1 MFENLRKEAECALC
15 LETVNNPKTLPCLH
29 SFCLECLEKHA
40 GFARKQL
47 QTMIKCP
54 VCQTSL
60 QIPEGDTFNI
70 LPTSFRLKKLVE
82 LLALRDRSVRAPK
95 CSDCDENNIASAY
108 CFVCQNFLCTACF
121 EAHQRLKITRGHR
134 SVVIEKLQ
142 APDVQEFINRPIMCS
157 MQYHENQPLEFYC
170 FECKIPICL
179 KCSVVSHNRH
189 AMTDTRKVAELQ
201 KMQMKDALEKL
212 EALTVFY
219 EREIKKQTEVI
230 EKSRNEVMTA
240 EKKMVGAVE
249 ECIHQLQNH
258 ENTMKVRFAE
268 IYEAQQKYCETRLE
282 NFDLFLTQLNSCV
295 ERGEGIVQRKIC
307 AEILQTQQAFIE
319 HCEELLKARKPDI
332 YKPSHVHYMV
342 EQKGSILDR
351 IVVSNTDPSL
361 TLLEEEGQK
370 EKTEKA
376 EAIFTIV
383 TRDSS
388 ALQCYNEDDQIKV
401 SISTPTGD
409 QLQTEMKDT
418 KNGKYTVTYTPQ
430 CVGQH
435 RVEIQVNGQ
444 PLTGSPWFVQVIP
457 HPYQFLFQFGSKGK
471 EQGQFNRPFFITVSD
486 KTSRIAVVDFDN
498 KRTQIFSFDGKFLGE
513 RPFFFV
519 FTGSN
524 GEFFFLNDDNHQI
537 SLCAEDGKLMRNID
551 RRLFK
556 SFTYIVCGTDGH
568 LITCEKDDKTIKVLT
583 SDWKH
588 VLNSFSAP
596 DCDAQPWCVVL
607 HHKKFFVSYPKANRV
622 MVFDNAGMYLYDI
635 GSEGCGAGQFKSP
648 SGLVIDS
655 FNRLIVCDVGN
666 SRLQLF
672 TLDGK
677 FVSGI
682 TGSFFD
688 NSCLISCAVSNSGHL
703 FVADVIKNCIY
714 DFK

>member
-60 QIPEGDTFNI
+60 QIPEGDTFNN

-179 KCSVVSHNRH
+179 KCSVVSHNR
-189 AMTDTRKVAELQ
+189 
-201 KMQMKDALEKL
+201 
-212 EALTVFY
+212 
-219 EREIKKQTEVI
+219 
-230 EKSRNEVMTA
+230 
-240 EKKMVGAVE
+240 
-249 ECIHQLQNH
+249 
-258 ENTMKVRFAE
+258 
-268 IYEAQQKYCETRLE
+268 
-282 NFDLFLTQLNSCV
+282 
-295 ERGEGIVQRKIC
+295 
-307 AEILQTQQAFIE
+307 
-319 HCEELLKARKPDI
+319 P
-332 YKPSHVHYMV
+332 HVHYMV

-418 KNGKYTVTYTPQ
+418 KNGKYTVAYTPQ

-519 FTGSN
+519 YTGSN
-524 GEFFFLNDDNHQI
+524 GEFFFLNDDNNQI
-537 SLCAEDGKLMRNID
+537 SLCAEDGKLIRNID

-622 MVFDNAGMYLYDI
+622 MVFDNAGMYVYDI

-655 FNRLIVCDVGN
+655 FTRLIVCDVGN

-688 NSCLISCAVSNSGHL
+688 NSCLISCAVSNTGHL

-714 DFK
+714 DFKGNCKGTNISCEETYAVMLAAVHTWFPTEYRLLN